1 MSVIG
6 CRNTNADIN
15 FVQNQ
20 RDTVESILK
29 CLKSS
34 LPSLA
39 RLPDDI
45 LKWFRAVQPVYRCS
59 QNMFELFVLQ
69 QKVMSQYYMKKLKE
83 PEFVADLVLQHDQ
96 VRRIEALRK
105 SSVKEDYKQ
114 YIVIMVEEEYVSL
127 SRNSF
132 SSNQFIDNRRKREKD
147 LQRPI
152 SKQDID
158 IIKKTTRSMAKRA
171 FDCDSSGNSKSSNQE
186 KTIFSILGPHTRH
199 NYGDIFIVF
208 KREILHHPDS
218 SFSIQSAESFHDDET
233 YRRCPWLGRDPRLT
247 QDRTQLY
254 NNCKLHVSVPNYEAT
269 ATLELVATVSQYLH
283 KDGRSV
289 NLDTVLREW
298 PRMPGYKGIET
309 NLPGLIP
316 ISYIDQVYIPDNIYH
331 LLDQDTR
338 EIIDNTLRGRITTIP
353 RKGTSSAVSTSSQD
367 FVNDRLNKQF
377 SQQDEDSIAR
387 PLRGFIFILSPSNF
401 ETHTLLPL
409 TISQAFAQYRSD
421 HTQTSRDNTTIIY
434 WQAMGGDMMLTLS
447 SDKDEPDKNR
457 MSSRSLI
464 CYLARTPDTNK
475 DEYREEASYLN
486 SGYPSEHETYVRKEA
501 YAAGSKTFYIGCNT
515 DDFMTFCLK
524 IQRSIGKI
532 TLSHAGPNSL
542 YNNSTICFTFG
553 KTELDLVALEFI
565 RLSAGKCAVP
575 IRNVMICFE
584 EQSDL
589 HPKVD
594 TDIRKCSNIDD
605 DRSCNKPARLQQK
618 QSEPSSP
625 SSSSVKAQHG
635 VGFSNQVQSSSRN
648 SNSTSLI
655 PCRENVNCLLQLS
668 NEKDHNSKFS
678 HPCRFSEL
686 CRNREANLTHEPH
699 QAPTC
704 VMDKD
709 CSRLIDPHHRA
720 QYRHTGLPDYLLP
733 CRHQRKCDD
742 TSEKHRIKYSHG
754 EQVYELSSLG
764 AGRADS
770 TDIIPCKWGSKCRD
784 MDNQQ
789 HSRKYSHP
797 KPVSSSS
804 SNSSSVA
811 TRKFH

>member
-1 MSVIG
+1 MIFYSF
-6 CRNTNADIN
+6 DY
-15 FVQNQ
+15 
-20 RDTVESILK
+20 
-29 CLKSS
+29 
-34 LPSLA
+34 P
-39 RLPDDI
+39 
-45 LKWFRAVQPVYRCS
+45 
-59 QNMFELFVLQ
+59 
-69 QKVMSQYYMKKLKE
+69 KKL
-83 PEFVADLVLQHDQ
+83 D
-96 VRRIEALRK
+96 
-105 SSVKEDYKQ
+105 
-114 YIVIMVEEEYVSL
+114 
-127 SRNSF
+127 
-132 SSNQFIDNRRKREKD
+132 
-147 LQRPI
+147 
-152 SKQDID
+152 
-158 IIKKTTRSMAKRA
+158 KK
-171 FDCDSSGNSKSSNQE
+171 
-186 KTIFSILGPHTRH
+186 IL
-199 NYGDIFIVF
+199 
-208 KREILHHPDS
+208 L
-218 SFSIQSAESFHDDET
+218 
-233 YRRCPWLGRDPRLT
+233 
-247 QDRTQLY
+247 
-254 NNCKLHVSVPNYEAT
+254 
-269 ATLELVATVSQYLH
+269 
-283 KDGRSV
+283 
-289 NLDTVLREW
+289 
-298 PRMPGYKGIET
+298 
-309 NLPGLIP
+309 
-316 ISYIDQVYIPDNIYH
+316 
-331 LLDQDTR
+331 
-338 EIIDNTLRGRITTIP
+338 
-353 RKGTSSAVSTSSQD
+353 
-367 FVNDRLNKQF
+367 
-377 SQQDEDSIAR
+377 
-387 PLRGFIFILSPSNF
+387 
-401 ETHTLLPL
+401 
-409 TISQAFAQYRSD
+409 
-421 HTQTSRDNTTIIY
+421 
-434 WQAMGGDMMLTLS
+434 
-447 SDKDEPDKNR
+447 
-457 MSSRSLI
+457 
-464 CYLARTPDTNK
+464 TPDTNK

-764 AGRADS
+764 AGRDS